1 MRGRIRERR
10 SLERSMR
17 GLRRDRRSCSG
28 NAPLG
33 ERTARGTLRSGN
45 APLGERTQ
53 RLSLVIAVIV
63 LAKAREHAA
72 GTIVSHPSS
81 GEKHGLWHRDIELG
95 RPPRDGIG
103 QTNAS

>member
-17 GLRRDRRSCSG
+17 GLRRDRRSC
-28 NAPLG
+28 
-33 ERTARGTLRSGN
+33 SGN